1 MLSKTEVE
9 DLICGLFEEEALV
22 IGGMIALHG
31 MEDSMVWRLMRNLD
45 EIRRKTLKRLEDS
58 FPDKDETSK
67 ERPDMRL
74 HPAVEEFLLRV
85 RNDG

>member
-9 DLICGLFEEEALV
+9 DLICELFEEEALV
-22 IGGMIALHG
+22 IGGMVALHG

-45 EIRRKTLKRLEDS
+45 EIRRKTLRRLEDR
-58 FPDKDETSK
+58 FPKAEEAPK

-74 HPAVEEFLLRV
+74 HPAIEEFLLRV
-85 RNDG
+85 REG

>member
-9 DLICGLFEEEALV
+9 DLICVLFEEEALV
-22 IGGMIALHG
+22 IGGMIAMHK

-45 EIRRKTLKRLEDS
+45 EIRRKTMRRLEDR
-58 FPDKDETSK
+58 FPEKAETS

-85 RNDG
+85 RDDG